1 MRARG
6 RVTRWNDDRGF
17 GFITP
22 DEGGRGVFVHIK
34 AMPRG
39 RRPLVG
45 DAVEFTVATDDSG
58 RPEATDVRPLVTGSR
73 ADRGRPA
80 SAPPPQRRAS
90 PPSTR
95 GLVGAGLTAV
105 AALAVHAV
113 LVVTEAVPAVLLL
126 AQLGACAVSFGL
138 YARDKSA
145 ARTGTW
151 RVPEAT
157 LHLVDLL
164 GGWPGGLV
172 ARHVLRHKTRK
183 QPFQR
188 NFWLTVALHVV
199 LVVVIAVEGSD
210 LERLLSG

>member
-22 DEGGRGVFVHIK
+22 DEGGRGVFVHVK
-34 AMPRG
+34 AFRGG
-39 RRPLVG
+39 RRPQVG
-45 DAVEFTVATDDSG
+45 DAVEFTVTTDDRG
-58 RPEATDVRPLVTGSR
+58 RPEATEVRPVDAGPR
-73 ADRGRPA
+73 ARPGHA
-80 SAPPPQRRAS
+80 TSGPPAERQPS

-105 AALAVHAV
+105 AALAALAV
-113 LVVTEAVPAVLLL
+113 LVVTDALPAVLLL
-126 AQLGACAVSFGL
+126 AQLGLCALSFAL
-138 YARDKSA
+138 YAGDKTA
-145 ARTGTW
+145 ARVGAR
-151 RVPEAT
+151 RVPEAG

-188 NFWLTVALHVV
+188 NFWVTAALNVILVA
-199 LVVVIAVEGSD
+199 VIAVEGRE
-210 LERLLSG
+210 LAALLSG

>member
-1 MRARG
+1 MRVRG
-6 RVTRWNDDRGF
+6 RLTRWNDDRGF

-22 DEGGRGVFVHIK
+22 EEGGRGVFVHVK

-45 DAVEFTVATDDSG
+45 DAVEFTLSTDARG
-58 RPEATDVRPLVTGSR
+58 RPEATGVRRLETGTG

-80 SAPPPQRRAS
+80 AAAPTERRPS

-105 AALAVHAV
+105 AALAALAL
-113 LVVTEAVPAVLLL
+113 LVVTGAVPAVLLL
-126 AQLGACAVSFGL
+126 GQLGASALSFGL

-145 ARTGTW
+145 ARTGGW
-151 RVPEAT
+151 RVPEAS

-188 NFWLTVALHVV
+188 NFWLTAALNVILVA
-199 LVVVIAVEGSD
+199 VIAVEGRE
-210 LERLLSG
+210 LGLLLSG